1 MFYLIE
7 HEFMVSKNQ
16 CSIAIIILNIKK
28 TRFNKYNTFKVK
40 LEIEILVDNQK
51 KLKIRYV
58 MDGIQAELNAA
69 VNAFNQNEFQ
79 KMLEETEQV
88 LDAST

>member
-1 MFYLIE
+1 
-7 HEFMVSKNQ
+7 
-16 CSIAIIILNIKK
+16 
-28 TRFNKYNTFKVK
+28 
-40 LEIEILVDNQK
+40 
-51 KLKIRYV
+51 

-88 LDAST
+88 LDASTQIRKDLTKSTMGFPQLF